1 MTTFIGIDP
10 GFKGAI
16 AIIHK
21 DGVKVIDSP
30 TLTVGTKRDYHI
42 HEMIQILDPYTT
54 QEGFGINI
62 QAAIEKVH
70 AIPPPA
76 SRASAFTF
84 GKGFGIW
91 LGILAA
97 LWIPCE
103 QVTPQRWQK
112 EMMDGMQKGKD
123 ASRAQA
129 MALFPAIAEELKR
142 KADDGRADALLIA
155 EWRRRQ
161 G

>member
-1 MTTFIGIDP
+1 MTAYIGLDP

-16 AIIHK
+16 AIIHE
-21 DGVKVIDSP
+21 DGVKVIDAP
-30 TLTVGTKRDYHI
+30 TLMVGKKRDYHV
-42 HEMIQILDPYTT
+42 HEMLRILAPYDDLYA
-54 QEGFGINI
+54 F
-62 QAAIEKVH
+62 AAIEKVH
-70 AIPPPA
+70 ALPPPA

-84 GKGFGIW
+84 GKGFGLW
-91 LGILAA
+91 LGVLTG
-97 LWIPCE
+97 LGIPYE

-129 MALFPAIAEELKR
+129 MALFPELSEELKR
-142 KADDGRADALLIA
+142 KSDDGRADALLIA

>member
-16 AIIHK
+16 AIIHEEYK
-21 DGVKVIDSP
+21 VRVIDAP
-30 TLTVGTKRDYHI
+30 TLMVGNKRDYHV
-42 HEMIQILDPYTT
+42 HEMLRILAPYRIGTK
-54 QEGFGINI
+54 
-62 QAAIEKVH
+62 AAIEKVH
-70 AIPPPA
+70 ALPPPA

-84 GKGFGIW
+84 GKGVGLW
-91 LGILAA
+91 LGVLTG
-97 LWIPCE
+97 LGIPYE

-142 KADDGRADALLIA
+142 KSDDGRADALLIA